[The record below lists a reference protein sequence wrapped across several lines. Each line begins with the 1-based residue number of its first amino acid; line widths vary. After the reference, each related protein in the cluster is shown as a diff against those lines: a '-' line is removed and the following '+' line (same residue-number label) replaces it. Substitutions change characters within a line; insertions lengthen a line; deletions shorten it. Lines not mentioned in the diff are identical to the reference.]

1 MKDPRIAL
9 VLSAKTLL
17 PVLLVIAGLSLAPGQ
32 NAQSSGSANSGQSN
46 TATTRTNNP
55 DGSTTV
61 TTTTT
66 YKDGSVTTET
76 TYDKDGH
83 DAGTVRTDIQ
93 TKDGD
98 TTTTITKYDGNGHEI
113 GKTVTRVDKDGNTTV
128 THYDG
133 NGNPTNTSSL
143 PPFKWKPDWKIGLD
157 HKVPPELRYLRVPK
171 SETQTAPG
179 PTGATRVTNTD
190 GVTTVTTVTIFNDG
204 WIITITKYDKD
215 GHDAG
220 TTRTDVQT
228 KDGQT
233 TTTTTRWDGNGH
245 ETGKT
250 VEEAKAD
257 GAKTTITYDGNGH
270 ETGRATVPKSEA
282 QNQSSPR
289 PKAKLQG
296 LTPDDEKNIQK
307 ALNPEQ
313 SSGKTSGQTLGGAP
327 SQNASGPWPPPPAK
341 CPPCESYWT
350 EMMELTKGHP
360 GAMDTKV
367 YVECVEKYCPKQE
380 TQHNTKPDQNQ
391 QSNTCPSG
399 TGCTPCNPGEACESG
414 LSNCPLGMHC
424 STQTSGGQQ
433 PAKPQGLT
441 PEDEKRIQKALNP
454 DETTNRA
461 SGRSGGAE
469 HPPGH
474 PDLPM
479 LPCPQCADAWK
490 QVLDYA
496 QLESG
501 DRDGRYAGA
510 GRHFYEIYLQ
520 CVQKY
525 CPELTTQLQTN
536 TCPAG
541 KCENPPT
548 STCPSGTRCSPC
560 EPGAKCENPGVSNC
574 PAGMHCTP
582 CEPGQK
588 CENQALTS
596 AGQESPLA
604 DPSLTIED
612 KIALMIMKMMK
623 DLDEKIKRQ
632 SQQQNQQTSPS
643 PAMTESIVGIV
654 TPAHRQKDKPF
665 SGSLTTDPKQYQGIP
680 GLHVQEVKVPLLVG
694 GDGKPT
700 LQGLRVDTGN
710 GIFQKLGLPTS
721 NSSYFFVP
729 LTPGTRP
736 HLVATST
743 FSSTGDTGSGLPG
756 TATQNGAGTNTS
768 RTVGQPAQGTTTGQ
782 IPAGSQATISQQGD
796 QITIQPGPPP
806 DGVPQ
811 PSVISFQPL
820 GNPPVSVTLDV
831 PGDWG
836 MPQPYDET
844 VQPINAQNPALFTPA
859 SGHQGLLGQTL
870 TDPVCMPGH
879 ITAVHG
885 AGQFSG
891 DSYKLHV
898 SFGGHPVDPIAASTD
913 GFFFQVPASAQEG
926 PAQLVFADQ
935 GPQGWFA
942 ASATIGVLQLHT
954 GIANP
959 NLHRGLHTTG
969 TVGLSGGG
977 YTGFKSPANQPGHEP
992 FKISPGLSQYNKNV
1006 FYDPDLVSLTDIQK
1020 QVPDFH
1026 PPETG
1031 QPGFIFL
1038 SILNRTPN
1046 IISIDGFKG
1055 NIRSWYVPADSLPFN
1070 TQLGIKA
1077 IADGGFD
1084 IGIIAQ
1090 PLFPLLPAQVY
1101 QLPPNVAREL
1111 EDASRCGF
1119 SGPC

>member
-1 MKDPRIAL
+1 MKNPRITL
-9 VLSAKTLL
+9 LLSAMVPLV
-17 PVLLVIAGLSLAPGQ
+17 VLLVMAGSSPAVAQSG
-32 NAQSSGSANSGQSN
+32 QSSGSANPGQSN
-46 TATTRTNNP
+46 TATTRTNNA

-98 TTTTITKYDGNGHEI
+98 TTTTITKYDGNGHET

-128 THYDG
+128 TNYDG

-157 HKVPPELRYLRVPK
+157 YKVPPEIRYLRIPK
-171 SETQTAPG
+171 PETQTAPG
-179 PTGATRVTNTD
+179 AAGTSRVTKPE
-190 GVTTVTTVTIFNDG
+190 GTTVTTVTIFNDG

-228 KDGQT
+228 KDGLT
-233 TTTTTRWDGNGH
+233 TVTTTRWNGSGI

-250 VEEAKAD
+250 VERDEA
-257 GAKTTITYDGNGH
+257 GGSTTTITYDGNGH
-270 ETGRATVPKSEA
+270 ETGRATVPRSEA
-282 QNQSSPR
+282 QNQSSPA
-289 PKAKLQG
+289 PKPKPQG
-296 LTPDDEKNIQK
+296 LTREDEKNIQK

-327 SQNASGPWPPPPAK
+327 SQNASGPWPPPPEK

-350 EMMELTKGHP
+350 EMMEGSKGHP
-360 GAMDTKV
+360 GAMDTNV
-367 YVECVEKYCPKQE
+367 YFECVQKHCRDGDP
-380 TQHNTKPDQNQ
+380 
-391 QSNTCPSG
+391 G
-399 TGCTPCNPGEACESG
+399 TRAHT
-414 LSNCPLGMHC
+414 
-424 STQTSGGQQ
+424 STQTSAGQQ

-454 DETTNRA
+454 DQTPGSATGQNT
-461 SGRSGGAE
+461 SG
-469 HPPGH
+469 
-474 PDLPM
+474 
-479 LPCPQCADAWK
+479 
-490 QVLDYA
+490 
-496 QLESG
+496 
-501 DRDGRYAGA
+501 
-510 GRHFYEIYLQ
+510 
-520 CVQKY
+520 
-525 CPELTTQLQTN
+525 QTSA
-536 TCPAG
+536 PAG
-541 KCENPPT
+541 GFQGCQGEQCKNHT
-548 STCPSGTRCSPC
+548 
-560 EPGAKCENPGVSNC
+560 
-574 PAGMHCTP
+574 
-582 CEPGQK
+582 Q
-588 CENQALTS
+588 TS
-596 AGQESPLA
+596 AGRESPLA

-612 KIALMIMKMMK
+612 TIALMIMKMMK
-623 DLDEKIKRQ
+623 DLDEKIKQQ
-632 SQQQNQQTSPS
+632 SRQQNQQTSPS

-654 TPAHRQKDKPF
+654 TPTHRQKDKPF

-700 LQGLRVDTGN
+700 LQGLMVDTGN
-710 GIFQKLGLPTS
+710 GILQKLGLPLS
-721 NSSYFFVP
+721 SSSYFFVP
-729 LTPGTRP
+729 LMPGTRP
-736 HLVATST
+736 HLVAAST

-756 TATQNGAGTNTS
+756 TTTQNAGGTNTGQA
-768 RTVGQPAQGTTTGQ
+768 VGQPAQGPTTGQ
-782 IPAGSQATISQQGD
+782 VPAGGQATISQQGG

-806 DGVPQ
+806 DGVQQ
-811 PSVISFQPL
+811 PSVINLQPL
-820 GNPPVSVTLDV
+820 GNPPVPVTLDV

-836 MPQPYDET
+836 ITHPWDQPE
-844 VQPINAQNPALFTPA
+844 QPINAQNLATFTPA
-859 SGHQGLLGQTL
+859 SGYQGLLGQL
-870 TDPVCMPGH
+870 ALQSFITDPVCLPGH
-879 ITAVHG
+879 VTAVHG
-885 AGQFSG
+885 AGKFSG
-891 DSYKLHV
+891 DAYKLHV
-898 SFGGHPVDPIAASTD
+898 SFGGEPVNPIAASTD
-913 GFFFQVPASAQEG
+913 GFFFQVPANAQEG

-969 TVGLSGGG
+969 TVGLTGGG
-977 YTGFKSPANQPGHEP
+977 YTGFKPPANQPGHEP
-992 FKISPGLSQYNKNV
+992 FKISAERSQYKNV
-1006 FYDPDLVSLTDIQK
+1006 FYDPELVNLTDLQK

-1038 SILNRTPN
+1038 SIQNRTPN

-1055 NIRSWYVPADSLPFN
+1055 NIRSWYLPPDSLPFN

-1077 IADGGFD
+1077 IADGAFD

-1090 PLFPLLPAQVY
+1090 PLFQLLPVQVY
-1101 QLPPNVAREL
+1101 QVPPNLAREL
-1111 EDASRCGF
+1111 EAASRCGF